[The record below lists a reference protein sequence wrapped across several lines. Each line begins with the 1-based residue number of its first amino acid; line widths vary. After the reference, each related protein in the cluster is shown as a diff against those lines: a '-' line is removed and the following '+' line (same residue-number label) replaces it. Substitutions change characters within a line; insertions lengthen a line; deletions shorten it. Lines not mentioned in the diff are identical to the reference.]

1 MLGPAIQTKAR
12 TILDEGIRIGIDQGL
27 EQGLEQGL
35 AQGRE
40 QGREQG
46 LALGI
51 EQGVQMALE
60 SLVAK
65 GWITQEQADE
75 QLQAEKT
82 GRDEP

>member
-1 MLGPAIQTKAR
+1 MACTYPTKAR
-12 TILDEGIRIGIDQGL
+12 TILDEGIRIGLDQGL
-27 EQGLEQGL
+27 
-35 AQGRE
+35 E

-46 LALGI
+46 LEQGREQGIALGI

-75 QLQAEKT
+75 QLQVEKS
-82 GRDEP
+82 GRSEPIEKG